1 VVYRYYSCGSF
12 IKKGRTACPG
22 RSMRVEKLDALV
34 TEHLTSR
41 IFDPDHLASLLGSLA
56 YGATI
61 WMRTARQSG

>member
-1 VVYRYYSCGSF
+1 
-12 IKKGRTACPG
+12 
-22 RSMRVEKLDALV
+22 VEKLDALV